1 MRLLRFVVCN
11 FAQIE
16 RLEIEFPLNNIA
28 LILGPNEA
36 GKSHVVQ
43 ALFGVLFGLPSSGR
57 FAPWNA
63 AGEEMSASLQFST
76 KDDIQVTLDRNFETN
91 VVSVAEDGVVQWT
104 AVLGD
109 AGSAADLTRYND
121 LLVQWL
127 GFADPEIFLGTGFVT
142 QGRLADLD
150 LGAITTRFCARDG
163 HAHESLSEEPDD
175 PSSEFVDMQ
184 RALAL
189 HTLAGDLAPERTH
202 VHEQLLNIDRASDE
216 ESQAR
221 RSLEQS
227 VLGEDVDLTQMV
239 QHEREVHHA
248 EQAVS
253 EARLSPTATPP
264 MQSQTTWWVLVAAL
278 VVGIG
283 IGIYT
288 LHQPRLFAV
297 VLGMFAV
304 LFVATG
310 WRLGVLRSSPVDEVP
325 VVRAALQELQ
335 SATDRRNG
343 ALATLHVTSL
353 EQAVE
358 LREQYQ
364 ANLRTY
370 ERAESMRGIGDEI
383 DDLHARTQE
392 LDGRMSAVQQE
403 LERIPPALRHM
414 TVEDLQ
420 FRLDELCTEVHH
432 DVTTET
438 ATEPWIAGQG
448 QGGDSNQCLLA
459 ISSHASDLLGSITR
473 AKYVAIRINP
483 HTFEVSVDSRTQS
496 DIPSSSL
503 SRAAQDQLYFSLRV
517 ALARYASGGVAAP
530 LVLDDVFVNFDF
542 VQMNRMMDVLRSM
555 ATDTQIVLFS
565 CNSLY
570 EQWFSPVARLPLTAL

>member
-16 RLEIEFPLNNIA
+16 RLEIEFPPNNIA

-43 ALFGVLFGLPSSGR
+43 ALFGILFGLPSSGR

-63 AGEEMSASLQFST
+63 AGAQMSASLQFSI
-76 KDDIQVTLDRNFETN
+76 KDDVQVTLDRNFETN
-91 VVSVAEDGVVQWT
+91 VVTVAADGGDPWT
-104 AVLGD
+104 AALGD
-109 AGSAADLTRYND
+109 AAAPSDLTHYND
-121 LLVQWL
+121 LLVLWL

-142 QGRLADLD
+142 QGRLAGLD
-150 LGAITTRFCARDG
+150 LGTITTRICGHDSDAR
-163 HAHESLSEEPDD
+163 ESLSDEPDG
-175 PSSEFVDMQ
+175 PSREVVDMQ

-189 HTLAGDLAPERTH
+189 HTLAGDLAQERNY
-202 VHEQLLNIDRASDE
+202 VHEQLLTIHSASGE
-216 ESQAR
+216 ASEAR

-227 VLGEDVDLTQMV
+227 VLGEDVDLTQIV
-239 QHEREVHHA
+239 QLEREVHRT

-253 EARLSPTATPP
+253 DARLSPTLTPP
-264 MQSQTTWWVLVAAL
+264 MQSRTTWWVLVAAL

-288 LHQPRLFAV
+288 LHQPRLFAII
-297 VLGMFAV
+297 LGLFAI

-310 WRLGVLRSSPVDEVP
+310 WGLGVLRPSPVDEAP
-325 VVRAALQELQ
+325 VVQAALQELQ
-335 SATDRRNG
+335 AAIDRRDG

-364 ANLRTY
+364 ANLRSY
-370 ERAESMRGIGDEI
+370 ERSESAGGIGDEI
-383 DDLHARTQE
+383 DELHARVQE
-392 LDGRMSAVQQE
+392 LDRGTIDVQQE
-403 LERIPPALRHM
+403 LDRIPSSLRSM

-420 FRLDELCTEVHH
+420 RRLDQSRTEVP
-432 DVTTET
+432 DSMSAGTS
-438 ATEPWIAGQG
+438 TEPCLRDQRISDAC
-448 QGGDSNQCLLA
+448 SQCLQEM
-459 ISSHASDLLGSITR
+459 SRRASDLLGSVTR
-473 AKYVAIRINP
+473 GKYFGVRVDLQTFAI
-483 HTFEVSVDSRTQS
+483 SVDSRTQT
-496 DIPSSSL
+496 DIPATSL

-517 ALARYASGGVAAP
+517 ALAGYASGGTGIP

-542 VQMNRMMDVLRSM
+542 VQMNRMMDVLRSL
-555 ATDTQIVLFS
+555 AADTQIVLFS

-570 EQWFSPVARLPLTAL
+570 EQWFSPVARLPLSAE

>member
-1 MRLLRFVVCN
+1 LLRFVVCN

-16 RLEIEFPLNNIA
+16 RLEIEFHPNSIA
-28 LILGPNEA
+28 LVLGPNEA

-57 FAPWNA
+57 FAPWIA
-63 AGEEMSASLQFST
+63 TGEEMGASLQFIT
-76 KDDIQVTLDRNFETN
+76 KNDVQVTLHRNFETN
-91 VVSVAEDGVVQWT
+91 VVSMAEDGGDPWT

-109 AGSAADLTRYND
+109 AGAPADLTRYND
-121 LLVQWL
+121 WLVQWL
-127 GFADPEIFLGTGFVT
+127 GFADPEVFLGTGFVT
-142 QGRLADLD
+142 QSRLADLD
-150 LGAITTRFCARDG
+150 LGAITTRICARDG

-175 PSSEFVDMQ
+175 QSREFVDMQ
-184 RALAL
+184 TALAL
-189 HTLAGDLAPERTH
+189 HTLAGDLALERTR

-216 ESQAR
+216 QSQAR

-239 QHEREVHHA
+239 QLEREVHRA

-253 EARLSPTATPP
+253 EARLSPTVTPP
-264 MQSQTTWWVLVAAL
+264 MQSRTTWWVLVAAL

-288 LHQPRLFAV
+288 LHQPRLFAII
-297 VLGMFAV
+297 LGLFAI

-310 WRLGVLRSSPVDEVP
+310 WGLGVLRPSPVDEAP
-325 VVRAALQELQ
+325 VVQAALQDLQ
-335 SATDRRNG
+335 AAINRRDE
-343 ALATLHVTSL
+343 ALANLHVTSL
-353 EQAVE
+353 EQAVA

-370 ERAESMRGIGDEI
+370 ERTESMDGIADEI
-383 DDLHARTQE
+383 GDLHARAQELDRRTSAAQQE
-392 LDGRMSAVQQE
+392 LDG
-403 LERIPPALRHM
+403 IPSSLRFL
-414 TVEDLQ
+414 TVDDLQ
-420 FRLDELCTEVHH
+420 RRLDQWHTEER
-432 DVTTET
+432 DPMGAGTP
-438 ATEPWIAGQG
+438 TEPCLPDQG
-448 QGGDSNQCLLA
+448 FSDGCCHCLPA
-459 ISSHASDLLGSITR
+459 ISRHASELLNSVTR
-473 AKYVAIRINP
+473 GKYIAVRVDGQTFAI
-483 HTFEVSVDSRTQS
+483 SVDSRTQT
-496 DIPSSSL
+496 DIPAASL

-517 ALARYASGGVAAP
+517 ALARYAAGGTETP

-555 ATDTQIVLFS
+555 AADTQIVLFS

-570 EQWFSPVARLPLTAL
+570 EQWFSPVARLPLSIV